1 MFIQVCIFSKTML
14 AQNRPSYLIRQF
26 SFLFFF
32 FWGGGGG
39 VINDILYLNVTT
51 RAVIGQFSGPY
62 FLEAVPQPVKHT

>member
-26 SFLFFF
+26 FFL
-32 FWGGGGG
+32 GGRG

-51 RAVIGQFSGPY
+51 RAVIGQYSGPY